1 MHLFCNSKFPW
12 VHIILFTDPGRKL
25 EKCWLSSSSSGHFIR
40 NLNGYFP
47 PYHRNSKSP
56 PKCLYSAASCIA
68 SPSGSRGKNG
78 ACHFIFQSPW
88 WSLVKL
94 LMGNPTVSSWPLYSS
109 AGSEPSQGFAGQERR
124 PMKPEEFPHF
134 DVGPRRKKR
143 LVLNSLLWK
152 CSFVSPLLR
161 RQTCFYLGL
170 ALTLSF

>member
-1 MHLFCNSKFPW
+1 MDIFH
-12 VHIILFTDPGRKL
+12 HITEIP
-25 EKCWLSSSSSGHFIR
+25 
-40 NLNGYFP
+40 NP
-47 PYHRNSKSP
+47 PP
-56 PKCLYSAASCIA
+56 PKKCLYSAASCIA
-68 SPSGSRGKNG
+68 SPWGSRGKNG

-109 AGSEPSQGFAGQERR
+109 AGSEPSQGFAGQERQ

-152 CSFVSPLLR
+152 CSVVSPLLR
-161 RQTCFYLGL
+161 LQTCFYLGACVNSEFITFL
-170 ALTLSF
+170 VKAKHLNCVQPVWPFIVSIYNKKESRLKT